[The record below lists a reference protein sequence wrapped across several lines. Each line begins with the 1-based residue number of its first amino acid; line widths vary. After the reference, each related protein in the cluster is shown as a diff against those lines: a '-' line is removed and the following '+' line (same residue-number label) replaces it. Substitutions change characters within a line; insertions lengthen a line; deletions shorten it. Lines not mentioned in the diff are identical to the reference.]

1 MEEYTTTLPEGTMEM
16 TWGLASPGS
25 GEARRKVHSQSQP
38 CLDLRADRRGG
49 EVRIVTWRRE
59 RRDYRGRDYRERG
72 EFRARVQRDI
82 LIKSLERVAKDAE
95 DENGGWNI
103 RLMIFV
109 GGTCVSVIVKSFN
122 DNMNELHVI
131 EECDQKRFRL

>member
-1 MEEYTTTLPEGTMEM
+1 
-16 TWGLASPGS
+16 
-25 GEARRKVHSQSQP
+25 
-38 CLDLRADRRGG
+38 
-49 EVRIVTWRRE
+49 VRIVTWRRE

-82 LIKSLERVAKDAE
+82 LIKSRERVAKDAE

>member
-25 GEARRKVHSQSQP
+25 GEARRNVHSQSQP

-49 EVRIVTWRRE
+49 RVRIVTWRRE

-95 DENGGWNI
+95 GENGVWKI
-103 RLMIFV
+103 RLIIFV
-109 GGTCVSVIVKSFN
+109 GGTCGSVNVKS
-122 DNMNELHVI
+122 
-131 EECDQKRFRL
+131 